1 MIKLHFNDAK
11 SHQKVKPLNFKTMVI
26 DFQST
31 NFKADI
37 KLREFIGS
45 KLQKMEKLCNRV
57 LYATVY
63 LKVNKASNKQ
73 NKYIEIKLNLPETQ
87 IFVSESDQ
95 TFETATD
102 KAISSLSNQLAKVK
116 ARITGSL

>member
-1 MIKLHFNDAK
+1 
-11 SHQKVKPLNFKTMVI
+11 MVI

-45 KLQKMEKLCNRV
+45 KLQKMEKLYNRV

-73 NKYIEIKLNLPETQ
+73 NKFIEIKLNLPETQ

>member
-1 MIKLHFNDAK
+1 
-11 SHQKVKPLNFKTMVI
+11 MVI

-31 NFKADI
+31 NFKADS
-37 KLREFIGS
+37 KLRDFIDS
-45 KLQKMEKLCNRV
+45 KLQKIEKLYNRV
-57 LYATVY
+57 MNATVY

-73 NKYIEIKLNLPETQ
+73 NKIIEIKLNLPDSQ

-102 KAISSLSNQLAKVK
+102 KAMNALTNQLTKFK
-116 ARITGSL
+116 SRISEAF

>member
-1 MIKLHFNDAK
+1 
-11 SHQKVKPLNFKTMVI
+11 MVI
-26 DFQST
+26 NFQTT

-37 KLREFIGS
+37 KLREFIES
-45 KLQKMEKLCNRV
+45 KLLKMEKLYNRV
-57 LYATVY
+57 LNATVY

-73 NKYIEIKLNLPETQ
+73 NKVIEIKINLPESQ

-102 KAISSLSNQLAKVK
+102 KAMNALTNQMAKVK
-116 ARITGSL
+116 SRITESH

>member
-45 KLQKMEKLCNRV
+45 KLQKMEKLYNRV
-57 LYATVY
+57 LNATVY

-73 NKYIEIKLNLPETQ
+73 NKIIEIKLNLPETQ